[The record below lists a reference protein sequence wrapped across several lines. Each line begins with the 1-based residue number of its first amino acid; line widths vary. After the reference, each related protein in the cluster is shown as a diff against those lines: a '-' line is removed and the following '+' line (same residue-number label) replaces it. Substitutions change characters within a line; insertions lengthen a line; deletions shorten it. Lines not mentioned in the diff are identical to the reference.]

1 MPRKRWLYDYYIMTI
16 IWLNM
21 INHWAEILCDHQLK
35 IADDYSISIDNVK
48 KIVPNFFDNE
58 HYVPHYK
65 KLQPL
70 FKAMIK
76 NKKVHRVLDRIRS
89 IKMTKNIHWI

>member
-16 IWLNM
+16 ICLSM

-48 KIVPNFFDNE
+48 ELVPNFFDKE
-58 HYVPHYK
+58 HDVPHYK

-76 NKKVHRVLDRIRS
+76 KRKYIVY
-89 IKMTKNIHWI
+89 

>member
-1 MPRKRWLYDYYIMTI
+1 
-16 IWLNM
+16 M

-58 HYVPHYK
+58 HDVPHYK